1 MFCPLVK
8 HNYAA
13 DGSSISG
20 LPNYKDDDDDDD
32 DDDKNKQLT
41 AETPDSNGLK

>member
-1 MFCPLVK
+1 MSRNILSFSLTKLCCGQLMR
-8 HNYAA
+8 
-13 DGSSISG
+13 SG
-20 LPNYKDDDDDDD
+20 LPNDNND

>member
-20 LPNYKDDDDDDD
+20 LPNDKDD